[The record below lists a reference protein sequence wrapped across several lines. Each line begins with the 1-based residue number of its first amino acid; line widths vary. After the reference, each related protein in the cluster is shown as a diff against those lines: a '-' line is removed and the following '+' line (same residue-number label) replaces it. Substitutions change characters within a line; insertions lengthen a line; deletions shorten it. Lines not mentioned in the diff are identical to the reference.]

1 MRGFYRGFRGAAFC
15 IMLAAASASHLSA
28 EQPPVKVA
36 KIRIVIDSVTYEWAS
51 GGAENSGG
59 APIEPR
65 LSCAAVAS
73 FLGFQ
78 PGSEASLEALQR
90 MCREAEIRLAKSGL
104 VYSVSVQPLPAR
116 KNPAERTVL
125 VSVESGFFWR
135 FGGGNAW
142 GLVGRDAIGGERA
155 LAMVVAGWNLNG
167 LRYERHGIG
176 GTGLFAGSGAFW
188 HGPGPSD
195 AANPSTGIPAENLDF
210 ETSFRS
216 GWDIS
221 PDLALGADVVFAGLF
236 EEPSSDWSIQPFLEW
251 KKYMIPLRSEDYGTE
266 SDAGLKARAYAFPG
280 TKEFKGEASV
290 FYHDPVSARSAYA
303 LRLSVGSATAGTG
316 FDLLHTEDRSVRA
329 GYESLFARHFALA
342 SAEYRFRILSIR
354 PAAGITCDVQLFSF
368 ADTAVFAQAGAGER
382 TDAAAIASSGA
393 YGSEALGLGLRLLFD
408 NPVFAYFTF
417 TYGVNRRGEGSFRM
431 CGTAGF

>member
-1 MRGFYRGFRGAAFC
+1 MGIRRRRKFRRRPNRTPAVLRGRRF
-15 IMLAAASASHLSA
+15 
-28 EQPPVKVA
+28 V
-36 KIRIVIDSVTYEWAS
+36 
-51 GGAENSGG
+51 
-59 APIEPR
+59 PR
-65 LSCAAVAS
+65 LSAGKRGFARSVAEDVPRSGDQACEERPRLFSLGSAVACEEKPCGTDGAGERRVGILLA
-73 FLGFQ
+73 FRRRQRLGFRRQ
-78 PGSEASLEALQR
+78 GRNRRGTRSRHGCCRLE
-90 MCREAEIRLAKSGL
+90 S
-104 VYSVSVQPLPAR
+104 
-116 KNPAERTVL
+116 
-125 VSVESGFFWR
+125 
-135 FGGGNAW
+135 
-142 GLVGRDAIGGERA
+142 ERA
-155 LAMVVAGWNLNG
+155 PVRTARYRRNRIVRRIGRFLA
-167 LRYERHGIG
+167 R
-176 GTGLFAGSGAFW
+176 S
-188 HGPGPSD
+188 GPSD

-221 PDLALGADVVFAGLF
+221 PDLALGADVVFAGPF

-329 GYESLFARHFALA
+329 GYESLLQGILRSPLLNTGSASFRSGLLRAL
-342 SAEYRFRILSIR
+342 
-354 PAAGITCDVQLFSF
+354 PAMFSCSRSQ
-368 ADTAVFAQAGAGER
+368 TQPCLQAGAGER